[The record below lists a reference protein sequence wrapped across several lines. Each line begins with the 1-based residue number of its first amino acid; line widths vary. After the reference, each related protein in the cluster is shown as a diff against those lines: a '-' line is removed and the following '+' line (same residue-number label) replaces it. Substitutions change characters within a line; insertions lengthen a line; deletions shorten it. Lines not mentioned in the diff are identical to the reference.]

1 MANWF
6 TRALSKA
13 TFWDQNDDA
22 RIAKE
27 DEEERRRKNLL
38 AVSSA
43 SLQRPSAPIFNNQ
56 PQQNQFDFNKPL
68 QAASQS
74 DTSNKLDQPLQPK
87 SIMGSQSQF
96 NLEKPKPIQPP
107 QDTRSD
113 VQKELDKLAA
123 DNLDEAR
130 KDAERGENWFSKTF
144 LNRKAIEE
152 RAVAQA
158 RNRATQQYQDKH
170 GWDRNPEVL
179 KYNEGTMGRL
189 NVESDRLK
197 KDSENLNNFSKGMD
211 KVAEGIGYVPIA
223 GSVFNLGLAGTE
235 KLAKATG
242 NEAYGKDLEDA
253 RIRVDFGMTPEE
265 FNNLDDE
272 TKQKLRNLQGLGLAL
287 SPLDFVG
294 VGGLAK
300 SGVVSAGKKAVVQG
314 VKEGAVDAATKQA
327 LKKAL
332 IAEGK
337 GAAIP
342 TLVGA
347 GASVGAQA
355 YLGGVENIDPL
366 EALKTAG
373 LVGST
378 SLLFPSQG
386 IRKAGEE
393 SIDNAVKN
401 SATSV
406 NPEAPKISTLKKAGD
421 AADEVEEGIEV
432 ADGIKST
439 NMAKAPEDQTGVK
452 PPEITTNPRG
462 DETAPVQVDRP
473 KIPDVTN
480 PIALAKADESIPTAA
495 TNTPDTQDIPMA
507 DFSKAINAP
516 LQKAD
521 PATEVAPVVNPNT
534 ADVAEAAAQGELRMP
549 TRTDADVYG
558 NEALTSDAQV
568 ARELADQGI
577 APQRGASPVATT
589 EDAMADAAERAARDE
604 VALTGAAAPRT
615 RARITSR
622 IEDDQLRADLNADVP
637 ALDRVSL
644 PEAENNAKAFINNL
658 SDEALIGR
666 FADDVKIST
675 PEGFYAALNGIRR
688 LEQIDAPESEIAIRN
703 ALDAMTN
710 YASESGRGLRTT
722 QIVFED
728 MPTTMKADYLI
739 NKIQKAG
746 VDMDDA
752 SRAELLNRI
761 QLSDKAADDVRAL
774 ETEAQ
779 QLLDSGLINNRS
791 MAPEVQARAAEL
803 SDAINKADRVKEL
816 AQGDAWRFYQESL
829 PNSPLG
835 KRVGDMGRTLM
846 LSSPTGRVFDVLST
860 SATTADDILQRG
872 VSNTIGKVVNKF
884 AGDGTVKDTGFS
896 PREFLRGGME
906 GVQDI
911 MDSFRGRGRVE
922 SILDE
927 ANRNTRGDVNTGGG
941 RIRNTIRTL
950 VEAPTNLT
958 RGIQNDE
965 LFRAGM
971 QEAAKLGLE
980 GDARTTYAR
989 LRASVPGED
998 QLRAAEQSWRKANML
1013 HDNPVSRALNNVA
1026 NSLDKKGGG
1035 WASPIIRNQIAPFTS
1050 WLGGNLHRTLTDKN
1064 VLWNAGSAINNVR
1077 KGNLQG
1083 VIDDVSKF
1091 AVNSGEA
1098 MALGYLLTSAGV
1110 VTTEDAN
1117 GDSYGGLY
1125 FHIGDRYIPV
1135 AIAGTAAVPIILG
1148 NAAHQGM
1155 EEGGDLATMINALG
1169 SNTLKNA
1176 GVASVFG
1183 GDNNFQNSI
1192 ASATQENGNLLDAI
1206 AQYTGGTFRQYIPGL
1221 TADVNSLI
1229 DQTGFNPTGEAADTK
1244 VTNENPETGRQVTDV
1259 FATEVN
1265 KTLNRIPGASQMLPR
1280 KEGVPA
1286 KDLLDRMLKSTRE
1299 TGDMA
1304 DKREQSQML
1313 ADTKKELTAQGVP
1326 LKAEDIEFAAENGD
1340 FDKALLGSQYRL
1352 AEMEADDKASEKDK
1366 ARIRDDITKYGLEKD
1381 GVPTTQEGIKA
1392 RMEDGDYDK
1401 VIRGWQY
1408 QYSKIVNDDD
1418 VAASTK
1424 KEMRQKIGRAEIY
1437 RDGSY
1442 EPDVVQAY
1450 EASSSDDG
1458 GIGVTAWRDMMDSG
1472 DPEAVKYAKELAA
1485 LDQKLLKAGLIKKA
1499 KYYWRGGGSGGR
1511 GGRGGSKGPAFNAS
1525 IATQSF
1531 APGGGFDPQKPLAA
1545 DFATPKSAIPVLK
1558 QVPNYD
1564 QSYKKE
1570 IKISRGGRS

>member
-1 MANWF
+1 MANIF
-6 TRALSKA
+6 QRLLSKA
-13 TFWDQNDDA
+13 TFWDQNDDT
-22 RIAKE
+22 RIAQE
-27 DEEERRRKNLL
+27 DEEERRRKNML

-43 SLQRPSAPIFNNQ
+43 ALQRPTYNPSAS
-56 PQQNQFDFNKPL
+56 QFDFTKPL
-68 QAASQS
+68 QAASQG
-74 DTSNKLDQPLQPK
+74 DTSNKMDQPLQQK

-96 NLEKPKPIQPP
+96 NLEKPKPIEPP
-107 QDTRSD
+107 KDTRSD
-113 VQKELDKLAA
+113 VQKELDRLAA
-123 DNLDEAR
+123 ENLDKAR
-130 KDAERGENWFSKTF
+130 EDSSKGENWFTKTF
-144 LNRKAIEE
+144 LNGKAIEE
-152 RAVAQA
+152 RAVSQA
-158 RNRATQQYQDKH
+158 RNRATQQYQEKH
-170 GWDRNPEVL
+170 GWNRNPEVL
-179 KYNEGTMGRL
+179 KYNSGTMDRL
-189 NVESDRLK
+189 NVESARLK
-197 KDSENLNNFSKGMD
+197 KDTEDLDKFSGGMD
-211 KVAEGIGYVPIA
+211 KAAEVLSYVPIA

-253 RIRVDFGMTPEE
+253 RIRVDFGMEPDE
-265 FNNLDDE
+265 FNRLDEE

-300 SGVVSAGKKAVVQG
+300 SGAMSVGKKAIIQQ
-314 VKEGAVDAATKQA
+314 VKEGAVDAATKAA

-332 IAEGK
+332 ISEGK
-337 GAAIP
+337 AAAIP
-342 TLVGA
+342 TVVGA

-355 YLGGVENIDPL
+355 YLGGAENIDPL
-366 EALKTAG
+366 EALKTGA
-373 LVGST
+373 LVGGT

-386 IRKAGEE
+386 IRKAGDEAVE
-393 SIDNAVKN
+393 SAVKK
-401 SATSV
+401 SV
-406 NPEAPKISTLKKAGD
+406 GAIDSEAPQISTLKKASE
-421 AADEVEEGIEV
+421 AADEVEDGIEV
-432 ADGIKST
+432 ADGVKST

-452 PPEITTNPRG
+452 PPAAEAPR
-462 DETAPVQVDRP
+462 V
-473 KIPDVTN
+473 PDVTN
-480 PIALAKADESIPTAA
+480 PIALAKADDDLPAVSAPATQQEIP
-495 TNTPDTQDIPMA
+495 IA

-521 PATEVAPVVNPNT
+521 PATEAIPTVNPNT
-534 ADVAEAAAQGELRMP
+534 ADVAQAAAQGELRMP

-558 NEALTSDAQV
+558 NETLTSDAQV
-568 ARELADQGI
+568 ARDLAEEGI
-577 APQRGASPVATT
+577 APQRGGSQV
-589 EDAMADAAERAARDE
+589 DAVEGEMLSAAERAAADE

-615 RARITSR
+615 RARITGR
-622 IEDDQLRADLNADVP
+622 IEDEQLRADLNADVP

-644 PEAENNAKAFINNL
+644 PEAEANAKSFINDL

-666 FADDVKIST
+666 FADEVKVST

-688 LEQIDAPESEIAIRN
+688 LEQIDVPESQMAIRN

-710 YASESGRGLRTT
+710 YASESGRGLRTA

-746 VDMDDA
+746 ANMDDA
-752 SRAELLNRI
+752 SRAELLARI
-761 QLSDKAADDVRAL
+761 QRSDKAADDVRAL
-774 ETEAQ
+774 EAEAQ
-779 QLLDSGLINNRS
+779 QILDSGVINNRS
-791 MAPEVQARAAEL
+791 LSPEVQTRAAEL
-803 SDAINKADRVKEL
+803 SDAINEADRVKEL

-829 PNSPLG
+829 PKTSAG
-835 KRVGDMGRTLM
+835 KRVGDVGRTLM
-846 LSSPTGRVFDVLST
+846 LSSPTGRVFDVMST
-860 SATTADDILQRG
+860 AATTTDDILTRG
-872 VSNTIGKVVNKF
+872 VSSTIGKVVNKF
-884 AGDGTVKDTGFS
+884 TDPGTVKDTGFS
-896 PREFLRGGME
+896 GREFARGGME

-911 MDSFRGRGRVE
+911 IDSFKGRGRVE

-927 ANRNTRGDVNTGGG
+927 SNRNSRGDVNTGGG
-941 RIRNTIRTL
+941 RIRNAIRTL

-958 RGIQNDE
+958 RGIRNDE
-965 LFRAGM
+965 LYRSGM
-971 QEAAKLGLE
+971 QEAAKLGLQ
-980 GDARTTYAR
+980 GDAQTTYAR
-989 LRASVPGED
+989 LRASVPSED
-998 QLRAAEQSWRKANML
+998 QLHAAEQSWKKANML

-1098 MALGYLLTSAGV
+1098 LALGYLLTEAGV

-1148 NAAHQGM
+1148 NAANQGM
-1155 EEGGDLATMINALG
+1155 KEGGDLATMVNALG

-1183 GDNNFQNSI
+1183 GDNNFQSAI
-1192 ASATQENGNLLDAI
+1192 AEATQEGGNLLDAV
-1206 AQYTGGTFRQYIPGL
+1206 AQYTGGVFRQYIPGL
-1221 TADVNSLI
+1221 TSDVNSIL
-1229 DQTGFNPTGEAADTK
+1229 DQTDLNPTGEAAETK

-1259 FATEVN
+1259 LATEVN
-1265 KTLNRIPGASQMLPR
+1265 KTLNRIPGASQMLDR

-1304 DKREQSQML
+1304 EQREKTQSL
-1313 ADTKKELTAQGVP
+1313 ADIKKDFTEQGVP
-1326 LKAEDIEFAAENGD
+1326 LKAEDIEFAAESGE
-1340 FDKALLGSQYRL
+1340 FDKAIMGSKYRL
-1352 AEMEADDKASEKDK
+1352 AEMEADENASEKDK
-1366 ARIRDDITKYGLEKD
+1366 ARIREDITKYGLEKD
-1381 GVPTTQEGIKA
+1381 GIPTTQEGVKA
-1392 RMEDGDYDK
+1392 RMEEGEYDK
-1401 VIRGWQY
+1401 VVRGLQY
-1408 QYSKIVNDDD
+1408 SYSKIENDDD

-1424 KEMRQKIGRAEIY
+1424 KELRNQIGRTEIY
-1437 RDGSY
+1437 RDANY
-1442 EPDVVQAY
+1442 EPEVVQAY
-1450 EASSSDDG
+1450 EASSADDG
-1458 GIGVTAWRDMMDSG
+1458 GIGVTAWRDMMDSN
-1472 DPEAVKYAKELAA
+1472 DPEAVKYAKELAT

-1499 KYYWRGGGSGGR
+1499 KYYYRGGGS
-1511 GGRGGSKGPAFNAS
+1511 GGRGGSKGPAFNTS

-1545 DFATPKSAIPVLK
+1545 DFATPKSAIPVL
-1558 QVPNYD
+1558 QRVPNND
-1564 QSYKKE
+1564 QSFKKE
-1570 IKISRGGRS
+1570 IKVSRGGRS